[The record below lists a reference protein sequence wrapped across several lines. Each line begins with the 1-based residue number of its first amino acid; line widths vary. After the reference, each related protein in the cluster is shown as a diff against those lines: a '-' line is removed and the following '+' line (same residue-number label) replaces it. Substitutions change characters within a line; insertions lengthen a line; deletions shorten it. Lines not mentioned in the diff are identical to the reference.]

1 MEILRICIEEQIL
14 IEYYMIK
21 HLKLLK
27 IQNIMNINVN
37 LIRWF
42 INFLIKNSNGSA
54 VTQVDKS
61 VIKIEFM
68 TKLQLAEELHKPIIR
83 KIEKRKIHSSF
94 KDNILGAYFA
104 DMQLISKYNK
114 RFQILI
120 NIIDIFSKFAGVIP
134 LKDKRCITTIND
146 FQKNLDES
154 GHKPNKI

>member
-61 VIKIEFM
+61 VIKTEFM
-68 TKLQLAEELHKPIIR
+68 TKLQLAEELHNQLL
-83 KIEKRKIHSSF
+83 EKLKNEKYTHLLKTTF
-94 KDNILGAYFA
+94 WVLIL
-104 DMQLISKYNK
+104 
-114 RFQILI
+114 QIC
-120 NIIDIFSKFAGVIP
+120 N
-134 LKDKRCITTIND
+134 
-146 FQKNLDES
+146 
-154 GHKPNKI
+154 

>member
-1 MEILRICIEEQIL
+1 
-14 IEYYMIK
+14 MIK
-21 HLKLLK
+21 HLTLLK

-61 VIKIEFM
+61 VIKTEFM

-94 KDNILGAYFA
+94 KDNIWV
-104 DMQLISKYNK
+104 LI
-114 RFQILI
+114 
-120 NIIDIFSKFAGVIP
+120 
-134 LKDKRCITTIND
+134 
-146 FQKNLDES
+146 
-154 GHKPNKI
+154 